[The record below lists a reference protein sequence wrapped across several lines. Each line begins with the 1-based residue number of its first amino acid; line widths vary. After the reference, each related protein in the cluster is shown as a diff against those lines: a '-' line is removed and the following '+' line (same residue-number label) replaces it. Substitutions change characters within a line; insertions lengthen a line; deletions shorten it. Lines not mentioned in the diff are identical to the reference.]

1 METATFLIVPGWNG
15 SGPGHWQTVWE
26 QRHANFR
33 RIEQD
38 NWNRPSRKQWVEAIQ
53 QAVEETHAP
62 VFLVAHSLGCLA
74 VAQWAEAGDTG
85 RVGGALLVAP
95 PWLTASDTCPP
106 ELAEFLPMPTRRLP
120 FPSILAAS
128 ENDPYLPLEIASR
141 LARAWGSEFAD
152 LGRQG
157 HINIA
162 SGHGS
167 WPEGERLLE
176 RLTRRTLETADV
188 VVSNQGAVAKW

>member
-1 METATFLIVPGWNG
+1 MDQATYLIVPGWNG

-26 QRHANFR
+26 QRHDNFR

-38 NWNRPSRKQWVEAIQ
+38 NWHRPSRKPWVEAIQ
-53 QAVEETHAP
+53 RAVQETHAP

-74 VAQWAEAGDTG
+74 VAHWAGHGDAS
-85 RVGGALLVAP
+85 RIEGALLVAP
-95 PWLTASDTCPP
+95 PWLTALDSCPA
-106 ELAEFLPMPTRRLP
+106 ELEEFLPMPTRRLP

-128 ENDPYLPLEIASR
+128 EDDPYLPIELAVR

-162 SGHGS
+162 SGHGD

-176 RLTRRTLETADV
+176 RLTQQTGEKTNYD
-188 VVSNQGAVAKW
+188 AVAKW